1 MKTNGIVNITLFIH
15 CLFIHFFWGPINCV
29 WAHVFSGCNSEC
41 WHWKTDW
48 HQLRSSCA
56 ATTFQA
62 LDSMILLLHC
72 NFMISLKKKKVTA
85 LSNLTILWVISYIA
99 GTLLRW
105 PDENE
110 LISSRVSP
118 QQGYRIPRTV
128 ISPSLLCRI
137 WNFPRLCFYLLSFP
151 IAFLSFRGLHSH
163 SWISFHFTFTF
174 PPHCSSHVCK
184 TQSSSSLHTAC
195 VPFDPA
201 TIPLLSQSDI

>member
-1 MKTNGIVNITLFIH
+1 MFL
-15 CLFIHFFWGPINCV
+15 LGPY
-29 WAHVFSGCNSEC
+29 
-41 WHWKTDW
+41 
-48 HQLRSSCA
+48 QLCMSTRIFRVPFRMLALENRLAPAEVILCRHK
-56 ATTFQA
+56 TFQA

-85 LSNLTILWVISYIA
+85 LSILTILWVISYIA

-128 ISPSLLCRI
+128 IGPSLLCRI

-151 IAFLSFRGLHSH
+151 IASLSFRGLHSH
-163 SWISFHFTFTF
+163 SWISSHFHL
-174 PPHCSSHVCK
+174 
-184 TQSSSSLHTAC
+184 SSSLQ
-195 VPFDPA
+195 
-201 TIPLLSQSDI
+201 LSHL